1 MKILVTTI
9 FLLTSITNFA
19 QPAPTENEMAMR
31 SGRIKGLIIDSNT
44 QQPMEYA
51 NIAIYNKRDSS
62 LVTGGITNSNGQFE
76 IGGLAFGVYYAE
88 ANFIGYEK
96 VSLPEFRII
105 PTNQTVDIG
114 KLTLNSS
121 SVEMEGID
129 VVADRQRIE
138 YQIDKKVVNVSQ
150 DINAAGGTAVD
161 VLENTPSVEVDI
173 DGNVLLRGSSSFTV
187 LIDGRPSVLSGNDAL
202 RQLPASAIQNIEII
216 TNPSAKYDP
225 DGMAGIINV
234 VLKKNI
240 LAGLNGIV
248 NAMVGT
254 GDKYRTDIMLNY
266 RTKKSNLFF
275 GADWNEDNS
284 YGRFFAER
292 EVFGQDTT
300 QFLLSEGNRDF
311 LRNGFNFRAGVDFFL
326 TEKATLTVSG
336 TGGQYGSERNGSSW
350 IREYTLPST
359 VDKYMVNDNLSGREG
374 NVLSTNINF
383 QQKFNEAGTH
393 KLDGLFYYSYGDSE
407 DFEDMDEY
415 LSDAS
420 HKNNLGFIDRIRS
433 SESEVSNEFRFKLDY
448 VKPTGSGGKME
459 AGLQSTIDREE
470 EFYVFDNYDPAI
482 SNWVNNPL
490 FTNSMMFRR
499 DIHAG
504 YVTWAGNLKKLQYM
518 AGLRGEYTFR
528 EIDQAKIA
536 DPFTINRFDLFP
548 TGHLSIQATGSMQI
562 MASYSRRI
570 NRPSGGDL
578 DPFPSYMNQ
587 YTIRT
592 GNPALKPEYT
602 GSYQLSLIQ
611 RFGSSFISGEL
622 FYRSTNNLISRIQEL
637 RDGII
642 YLTSTNVN
650 QDFSLGTEIMGNFNL
665 TKWFLLNTSVSVF
678 NYRIEGELNGRN
690 IDSESTNY
698 SLRMNG
704 TFKVSEDSRIQ
715 WTSFY
720 RGPSVQAQGE
730 SSSMFFSNIS
740 YRQELMKK
748 KLTATLSLRDVFG
761 TSKFEGK
768 TYTPD
773 FNSKFRFERES
784 QVVQLTLSY
793 RINNYRQE
801 RTSGNGDMN
810 GGGGRMDME
819 F

>member
-9 FLLTSITNFA
+9 FLLTSIISFA
-19 QPAPTENEMAMR
+19 QPAPNENEMAMR
-31 SGRIKGLIIDSNT
+31 SGRIKGLIVDSNT

-76 IGGLAFGVYYAE
+76 IGGLSFGVYYAE

-121 SVEMEGID
+121 TVEMEGID

-240 LAGLNGIV
+240 LAGFNGIV

-254 GDKYRTDIMLNY
+254 GDKYRTDLMLNY

-284 YGRFFAER
+284 YGMFFAER

-311 LRNGFNFRAGVDFFL
+311 LRNGFNFRAGADFFL
-326 TEKATLTVSG
+326 TDKATLTVSG
-336 TGGQYGSERNGSSW
+336 TAGQFGSERNGSSW
-350 IREYTLPST
+350 IREYTLPAT
-359 VDKYMVNDNLSGREG
+359 VDKYMVNDNISGREG
-374 NVLSTNINF
+374 NVLNTNINF
-383 QQKFNEAGTH
+383 QQKFNETGTH
-393 KLDGLFYYSYGDSE
+393 KLDGLIYYSRGDSE

-433 SESEVSNEFRFKLDY
+433 TESEVSNEFRFKLDY

-459 AGLQSTIDREE
+459 AGVQSTLDREE
-470 EFYVFDNYDPAI
+470 EFYVFDNYDPDI

-504 YVTWAGNLKKLQYM
+504 YVTWAGNVKKLQYM

-528 EIDQAKIA
+528 EIDQAKVA
-536 DPFTINRFDLFP
+536 EPFTINRFDLFP
-548 TGHLSIQATGSMQI
+548 TGHLSLQATESTQI

-592 GNPALKPEYT
+592 GNPGLKPEYT
-602 GSYQLSLIQ
+602 GSYQLSLMQ

-665 TKWFLLNTSVSVF
+665 TKWFC
-678 NYRIEGELNGRN
+678 
-690 IDSESTNY
+690 
-698 SLRMNG
+698 
-704 TFKVSEDSRIQ
+704 
-715 WTSFY
+715 
-720 RGPSVQAQGE
+720 
-730 SSSMFFSNIS
+730 
-740 YRQELMKK
+740 
-748 KLTATLSLRDVFG
+748 
-761 TSKFEGK
+761 
-768 TYTPD
+768 
-773 FNSKFRFERES
+773 
-784 QVVQLTLSY
+784 
-793 RINNYRQE
+793 
-801 RTSGNGDMN
+801 
-810 GGGGRMDME
+810 
-819 F
+819 